1 MFQDKSIILN
11 KMENEI
17 ELKLTKKPLEQ
28 KEIIDDIDDIIYLSL
43 VGRTVVC

>member
-17 ELKLTKKPLEQ
+17 ELKLTKKQLEQ